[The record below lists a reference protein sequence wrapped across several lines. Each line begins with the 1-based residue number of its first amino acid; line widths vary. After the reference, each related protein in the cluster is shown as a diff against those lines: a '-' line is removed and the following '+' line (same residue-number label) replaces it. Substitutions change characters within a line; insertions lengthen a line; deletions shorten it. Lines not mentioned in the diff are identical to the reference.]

1 MKRTKQRTE
10 VLLSQDTS
18 LRDSDKKLLL
28 RFWEDEGF
36 GLSESQKRVFLEKCT
51 PAESIT
57 RARRAL
63 KDRYPASEKVTEQR
77 YDLYR
82 QYRFNTEYADTY

>member
-36 GLSESQKRVFLEKCT
+36 GLSENQKRIFLEKCT

-63 KDRYPASEKVTEQR
+63 KDRYPASEQVTEQR
-77 YDLYR
+77 YDQYL

>member
-1 MKRTKQRTE
+1 MKKTKQRTE

-28 RFWEDEGF
+28 KFWEDDGL
-36 GLSESQKRVFLEKCT
+36 GLSDTQKRIFLEKCT

-63 KDRYPASEKVTEQR
+63 KDRYPASKEVDDQR
-77 YDLYR
+77 YDLYKN
-82 QYRFNTEYADTY
+82 YRFNYNYEDSY

>member
-10 VLLSQDTS
+10 RLLSRKEE
-18 LRDSDKKLLL
+18 LRNSDKKLLIE
-28 RFWEDEGF
+28 FWEDEGLF
-36 GLSESQKRVFLEKCT
+36 LSESQRKTFLDRCT

-63 KDRYPASEKVTEQR
+63 KDRFPASDAVSEQR
-77 YDLYR
+77 YSNYI
-82 QYRFNTEYADTY
+82 QYRFNTNYED